1 MRLNTVNTNT
11 QTQLN
16 TLKDRINRMTQ
27 RASPYEEANPPP
39 RPRRVLPATF
49 GGLRGGAQIFVKT
62 LSGKTIAVNDINIT
76 DSVGELARNVCRR
89 LGLPPDADF
98 YFVFGGHVLR
108 DENLDL
114 WMYNVHTGSTVF
126 MVMHLH
132 GGAKADPF
140 CKKNTIKT
148 RALKT

>member
-1 MRLNTVNTNT
+1 M

-16 TLKDRINRMTQ
+16 TLEDRINRMTQ
-27 RASPYEEANPPP
+27 RAGPYEEANPPP

-62 LSGKTIAVNDINIT
+62 LSGKTITINDINIT

-98 YFVFGGHVLR
+98 YFIFGGHMLR

-114 WMYNVHTGSTVF
+114 WQLQHSHRQHG
-126 MVMHLH
+126 LH
-132 GGAKADPF
+132 GHAPARRGQSGPF
-140 CKKNTIKT
+140 LQTNTIKT
-148 RALKT
+148 RAFKT

>member
-1 MRLNTVNTNT
+1 M
-11 QTQLN
+11 
-16 TLKDRINRMTQ
+16 
-27 RASPYEEANPPP
+27 
-39 RPRRVLPATF
+39 LPASF

-62 LSGKTIAVNDINIT
+62 LSGKTIAINDINIT

-89 LGLPPDADF
+89 LGFPPDADF

-114 WMYNVHTGSTVF
+114 WIYNIHTGSTVF
-126 MVMHLH
+126 MVMRLR

-140 CKKNTIKT
+140 CKKQPRPELFRLSFDFLRGYIKIACYLLVLPL
-148 RALKT
+148 ALYISLLPCL